1 MNIHN
6 LITPI
11 LLVALL
17 VVLLVL
23 KLTVWR
29 KPKQP
34 SYPPQPGPQQQYPG
48 QLPFSSQQP

>member
-1 MNIHN
+1 VNIHN

-29 KPKQP
+29 KPKQQP
-34 SYPPQPGPQQQYPG
+34 YPPQQSG
-48 QLPFSSQQP
+48 QQPPSGFGN